1 MIYFL
6 EDDPSI
12 RKLVIYTLNSQGM
25 EAEGFELPSQ
35 FWAAMERQLPSLV
48 LLDLM
53 LPEEDG
59 LHILKRIRAGAS
71 TARLP
76 VILITAKGTEYD
88 KVVGLDGGADD
99 YIAKP
104 FGMMEL
110 MARIKALL
118 RRASPDG
125 SQERDYTLGKL
136 YVSPSRHLVKVDGKE
151 IALTLKEFE
160 LLCFLLENDGMVL
173 TRDKILARIWGYDFD
188 GETRTVDVHVRT
200 LRQKLGECGSLI
212 ETVRGVGYKIGRR
225 D

>member
-35 FWAAMERQLPSLV
+35 FWAAMGRQLPSLV

-110 MARIKALL
+110 MARIRTAL
-118 RRASPDG
+118 RHSGGGGGAGPRPYFGPTAHRSGPPSGAGPRAG
-125 SQERDYTLGKL
+125 SHPHPEGIPAALPFGGACGDRIHPGPAAQHHLGL
-136 YVSPSRHLVKVDGKE
+136 
-151 IALTLKEFE
+151 
-160 LLCFLLENDGMVL
+160 
-173 TRDKILARIWGYDFD
+173 
-188 GETRTVDVHVRT
+188 
-200 LRQKLGECGSLI
+200 
-212 ETVRGVGYKIGRR
+212 
-225 D
+225 

>member
-88 KVVGLDGGADD
+88 KVVGLDGRGGRLHRQALRHDGADGPHPHRPAPQRRGGGAGPRP
-99 YIAKP
+99 YFGPTAHRSGPPSGAGPRAGSHPHPERIPAALP
-104 FGMMEL
+104 FGG
-110 MARIKALL
+110 ACGDRIHPGPA
-118 RRASPDG
+118 A
-125 SQERDYTLGKL
+125 QHHLGL
-136 YVSPSRHLVKVDGKE
+136 
-151 IALTLKEFE
+151 
-160 LLCFLLENDGMVL
+160 
-173 TRDKILARIWGYDFD
+173 
-188 GETRTVDVHVRT
+188 
-200 LRQKLGECGSLI
+200 
-212 ETVRGVGYKIGRR
+212 
-225 D
+225 

>member
-88 KVVGLDGGADD
+88 KVVGLGGAGPRP
-99 YIAKP
+99 YFGPTAHRSGPPSGAGPRAGSHPHPEGIPAALP
-104 FGMMEL
+104 FGG
-110 MARIKALL
+110 ACGDRIYPGPA
-118 RRASPDG
+118 A
-125 SQERDYTLGKL
+125 QHHLGL
-136 YVSPSRHLVKVDGKE
+136 
-151 IALTLKEFE
+151 
-160 LLCFLLENDGMVL
+160 
-173 TRDKILARIWGYDFD
+173 
-188 GETRTVDVHVRT
+188 
-200 LRQKLGECGSLI
+200 
-212 ETVRGVGYKIGRR
+212 
-225 D
+225 

>member
-1 MIYFL
+1 MEPIRIL
-6 EDDPSI
+6 VVEDDQDI
-12 RKLVIYTLNSQGM
+12 NRLLCTILNDAGYFSQSAFSGS
-25 EAEGFELPSQ
+25 EAMLWAEKEGFD
-35 FWAAMERQLPSLV
+35 LV

-110 MARIKALL
+110 MSRTAPQRRGGGAGPRPYFGPTAHRSGPPSGAGPRAGSHPHPEGIPAALPFGGACGDRIYPGPA
-118 RRASPDG
+118 A
-125 SQERDYTLGKL
+125 QHHLGL
-136 YVSPSRHLVKVDGKE
+136 
-151 IALTLKEFE
+151 
-160 LLCFLLENDGMVL
+160 
-173 TRDKILARIWGYDFD
+173 
-188 GETRTVDVHVRT
+188 
-200 LRQKLGECGSLI
+200 
-212 ETVRGVGYKIGRR
+212 
-225 D
+225 

>member
-35 FWAAMERQLPSLV
+35 FWAAMERQLHSLV

-59 LHILKRIRAGAS
+59 LHILKRIRAAAS

-104 FGMMEL
+104 FSIREVL
-110 MARIKALL
+110 ARVRSVL
-118 RRASPDG
+118 RRTAQPAAEEKAVAFEGLRMDLTRKVCTIDG
-125 SQERDYTLGKL
+125 EPL
-136 YVSPSRHLVKVDGKE
+136 
-151 IALTLKEFE
+151 ALTKKEFE
-160 LLCFLLENDGMVL
+160 
-173 TRDKILARIWGYDFD
+173 ILALLLSSRGKIFSR
-188 GETRTVDVHVRT
+188 EEI
-200 LRQKLGECGSLI
+200 LRQVWSDEVIVLDRTIDVNITRL
-212 ETVRGVGYKIGRR
+212 RRKIGPYGEHIVTRLGYGYGFEE
-225 D
+225 

>member
-99 YIAKP
+99 YIGPHPHRPAPQRRGGGAGPRPYFGPTAHRSGPPSGAGPRAGSHPHPEGIPAALP
-104 FGMMEL
+104 FGG
-110 MARIKALL
+110 ACGDRIHPGPA
-118 RRASPDG
+118 A
-125 SQERDYTLGKL
+125 QHHLGL
-136 YVSPSRHLVKVDGKE
+136 
-151 IALTLKEFE
+151 
-160 LLCFLLENDGMVL
+160 
-173 TRDKILARIWGYDFD
+173 
-188 GETRTVDVHVRT
+188 
-200 LRQKLGECGSLI
+200 
-212 ETVRGVGYKIGRR
+212 
-225 D
+225 